1 MSAHLAES
9 CQVSSKFSVKA
20 HYICEAKSMAA
31 CVGPLCSMSL
41 VLPMLKLLNW
51 GIWVLK
57 TVHLQ
62 GKLPFF
68 QGLAH
73 GKAFTSFA
81 AEL

>member
-1 MSAHLAES
+1 MSAQPAES
-9 CQVSSKFSVKA
+9 CQVPSKLSVKA

-31 CVGPLCSMSL
+31 CVGPLCSTSL
-41 VLPMLKLLNW
+41 VLPTLKLLNW

-68 QGLAH
+68 QSVAH
-73 GKAFTSFA
+73 RKAFTSFA
-81 AEL
+81 AGL